1 MSEKN
6 VALKLSVNGEI
17 KDVTFEQLSL
27 INNLDLAALVQ
38 LLIEKEI
45 IKAEE
50 IMDMVSKIREE
61 RYRNLDE
68 LKK

>member
-1 MSEKN
+1 MSGKN
-6 VALKLSVNGEI
+6 VALKLSVNGKV

-45 IKAEE
+45 IKGEE
-50 IMDMVSKIREE
+50 IMDMVKKIREE

>member
-38 LLIEKEI
+38 LLIEKKI

>member
-1 MSEKN
+1 MSDKN

-17 KDVTFEQLSL
+17 KDVTFEQLAL

-38 LLIEKEI
+38 LLIEKKI
-45 IKAEE
+45 IEPEE
-50 IMDMVSKIREE
+50 IMDMVKKIREE
-61 RYRNLDE
+61 RYRNLDD